1 MSVHINLLHSFL
13 MAAFVHILLLICNE
27 SLQEKLL
34 KMELLLY
41 SNKDVKK
48 NGALGS
54 KDNINRYIISI
65 YPSSIDI

>member
-27 SLQEKLL
+27 SLREKLL
-34 KMELLLY
+34 
-41 SNKDVKK
+41 K

-65 YPSSIDI
+65 YPYIHHP